1 MPSLKRD
8 LPINTLASSQI
19 PESIKSCNVCAPPSI
34 MTEFILCLNNLL
46 QNVNKTIVFL
56 TKFNNEG
63 ISQFYDPDNGVQLIK
78 NNIRTIRRKLR
89 RMICLIVISQPHL
102 ITSIRIHNINFSVSV
117 PV

>member
-46 QNVNKTIVFL
+46 QIDHPNIGRILDIMEDEKNIYMIQDYY
-56 TKFNNEG
+56 EG
-63 ISQFYDPDNGVQLIK
+63 IE
-78 NNIRTIRRKLR
+78 
-89 RMICLIVISQPHL
+89 
-102 ITSIRIHNINFSVSV
+102 ITPEIIAVLESVSNNLISCV
-117 PV
+117 KVRGYLLKSCGLSN

>member
-46 QNVNKTIVFL
+46 QILCMFDSVT
-56 TKFNNEG
+56 
-63 ISQFYDPDNGVQLIK
+63 
-78 NNIRTIRRKLR
+78 
-89 RMICLIVISQPHL
+89 LIVLASWLNTQSESESLSSLSKTTRTGLFPFQSRVVSFGLSSLAVFEPIKIACSLARHL
-102 ITSIRIHNINFSVSV
+102 
-117 PV
+117 